1 MPVISQATEPE
12 SLALVRRLF
21 QEYAESLDTDLGF
34 QDFSAE
40 LAGLPGGYAPPKGRL
55 LLALDG
61 ALPAG
66 CVALR
71 PLEGETCEMKRLYVR
86 PEYRGTGLGQ
96 LLVERIIAEAKLAGY
111 RQMRLDT
118 LPGMT
123 AARELYSRLGFRQ
136 IAPYR
141 HNPIAGT
148 AFLELTLG

>member
-1 MPVISQATEPE
+1 MPVISQATNPE
-12 SLALVRRLF
+12 SLALVRGLF
-21 QEYAESLDTDLGF
+21 QEYAESLDTDLSF

-111 RQMRLDT
+111 GQMRLDT